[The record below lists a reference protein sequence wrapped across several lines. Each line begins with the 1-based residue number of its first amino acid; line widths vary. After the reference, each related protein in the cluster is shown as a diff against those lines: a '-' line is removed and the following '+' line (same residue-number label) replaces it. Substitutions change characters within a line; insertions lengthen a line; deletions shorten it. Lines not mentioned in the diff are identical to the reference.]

1 MIGGRTGIRTPTDWV
16 RASYAAVTSHSRRY
30 CRYCL
35 PTALRQ
41 AVLHSQDLV
50 VVFTEVVGR
59 RLTPYLALETTTS
72 LVSCELQG
80 GGLSP
85 LALTVKPFFLTN
97 KKAESFWDSA
107 SSFKNSFLSLFYFI
121 IYPVEPLN
129 EEAACS
135 LLSYP
140 NRRICVAGM
149 AIAVAFTRTGVCQDC
164 VSVMSE
170 QVVNDKVD
178 IEISLPR

>member
-1 MIGGRTGIRTPTDWV
+1 
-16 RASYAAVTSHSRRY
+16 
-30 CRYCL
+30 
-35 PTALRQ
+35 
-41 AVLHSQDLV
+41 
-50 VVFTEVVGR
+50 
-59 RLTPYLALETTTS
+59 
-72 LVSCELQG
+72 VSCELQG

-85 LALTVKPFFLTN
+85 LALTVEPFFLTN

-170 QVVNDKVD
+170 QVVNDKVF
-178 IEISLPR
+178 IEDYSSSLSYGAFTPIKIHTIQPSYGFVNPYLKLFVFLLFLFSK

>member
-1 MIGGRTGIRTPTDWV
+1 
-16 RASYAAVTSHSRRY
+16 
-30 CRYCL
+30 
-35 PTALRQ
+35 
-41 AVLHSQDLV
+41 
-50 VVFTEVVGR
+50 
-59 RLTPYLALETTTS
+59 
-72 LVSCELQG
+72 VSCELQG

-85 LALTVKPFFLTN
+85 LALTVEPFFLTN

-170 QVVNDKVD
+170 QVVNDKVF
-178 IEISLPR
+178 IEDYSSSLSYRAFAQSRLTLYSLYMGLSTPK

>member
-1 MIGGRTGIRTPTDWV
+1 MLPLHHTPIVADLGLRRLLTCYVVKLRNKLATLRSRNLVIDFHGGPSND
-16 RASYAAVTSHSRRY
+16 A
-30 CRYCL
+30 
-35 PTALRQ
+35 
-41 AVLHSQDLV
+41 
-50 VVFTEVVGR
+50 
-59 RLTPYLALETTTS
+59 LTPYLALETTTS

>member
-1 MIGGRTGIRTPTDWV
+1 M
-16 RASYAAVTSHSRRY
+16 HSRN
-30 CRYCL
+30 
-35 PTALRQ
+35 
-41 AVLHSQDLV
+41 LV
-50 VVFTEVVGR
+50 IDFHGGPSNDA
-59 RLTPYLALETTTS
+59 LTPYLALETTTS